1 VNKGESKPVTIYH
14 IADEAGVSI
23 GTVSRVINGKGL
35 VSQKTRNKIQKV
47 IQKHNYSPSQTA
59 QSMVHKK
66 SKIVGILIPQIKNPF
81 FAHVIGDID
90 KKLYQHG
97 YSMLL
102 YNCEF
107 SPERELKAVDDI
119 LGRNADGIIF
129 LSTGIADQTI
139 GEKIRNRIHAVAHC
153 SGISGVDSVDVTNR
167 QAFFDVTEHLISL
180 GHRDI
185 AFVGGNAYI
194 SSQIA
199 ERTNGY
205 FDALRKHNI
214 PIREEFL
221 FYKSGGNDNRTML
234 ETKKMLALA
243 HPPTAIVAMNDYNAI
258 DAYQAISEMGL
269 QTGRDIAVTGCDNI
283 PFSAIMSPA
292 LTTVDLSIG
301 LIAEMIADFLL
312 KRMLS
317 DDKSKPKEV
326 IIPGKLIKR
335 ESSGGN
341 MKNCRSKSS

>member
-35 VSQKTRNKIQKV
+35 VSQKTRNRIQKV
-47 IQKHNYSPSQTA
+47 IQKYNYSPSQTA

-66 SKIVGILIPQIKNPF
+66 SKSVGILIPQIRNPF
-81 FAHVIGDID
+81 FAQVVGGID
-90 KKLYQHG
+90 KKLYQYG

-107 SPERELKAVDDI
+107 SPERELKAVDDV

-139 GEKIRNRIHAVAHC
+139 SEKIRNRIHAVAAC
-153 SGISGVDSVDVTNR
+153 SGIPGVDSVDVTNR

-205 FDALRKHNI
+205 FDALRKHGI
-214 PIREEFL
+214 PIREEL
-221 FYKSGGNDNRTML
+221 QFYKSGGNDNLTLL
-234 ETKKMLALA
+234 ETKKMLALK
-243 HPPTAIVAMNDYNAI
+243 HPPTAIVATNDNDAI

-269 QTGRDIAVTGCDNI
+269 RVGRDIAVTGCDNI

-292 LTTVDLSIG
+292 LTTIDLTID
-301 LIAEMIADFLL
+301 LIAEMVADFLL

-326 IIPGKLIKR
+326 IIPGKLITR
-335 ESSGGN
+335 DSSGQ
-341 MKNCRSKSS
+341 MRA

>member
-1 VNKGESKPVTIYH
+1 VNQDGSKPVTIYH

-35 VSQKTRNKIQKV
+35 VSQKTRNRIQKA
-47 IQKHNYSPSQTA
+47 IQKYNYSPSQTA
-59 QSMVHKK
+59 QSMVNKK
-66 SKIVGILIPQIKNPF
+66 TKSVGIIIPQIRNPF

-107 SPERELKAVDDI
+107 SSERELKAVDDI

-139 GEKIRNRIHAVAHC
+139 SEKIRNRIHTVAFC
-153 SGISGVDSVDVTNR
+153 SGISDVDSVDVPNR
-167 QAFFDVTEHLISL
+167 QVFYDITEHLISL

-194 SSQIA
+194 SSHIA

-205 FDALRKHNI
+205 FGALRKHGI
-214 PIREEFL
+214 PIREDLL
-221 FYKSGGNDNRTML
+221 FYKSGGNDNLTL
-234 ETKKMLALA
+234 FETKKMLALK

-258 DAYQAISEMGL
+258 DAYQAVSEMGL
-269 QTGRDIAVTGCDNI
+269 RVGRDIAVTGCDNI
-283 PFSAIMSPA
+283 PIAAIMNPA
-292 LTTVDLSIG
+292 LTTVDISIG
-301 LIAEMIADFLL
+301 LIAEMITDFLL

-317 DDKSKPKEV
+317 GDESKPKEV
-326 IIPGKLIKR
+326 IIPGKMIIR
-335 ESSGGN
+335 DSSGS
-341 MKNCRSKSS
+341 MRA

>member
-1 VNKGESKPVTIYH
+1 VNKSGSKPVTIYH

-23 GTVSRVINGKGL
+23 GTVSRVINGKAL
-35 VSQKTRNKIQKV
+35 VSQKTRNRIQKV
-47 IQKHNYSPSQTA
+47 IQKYKYSPSQTA

-66 SKIVGILIPQIKNPF
+66 SKIVGILIPQIRNPF
-81 FAHVIGDID
+81 FAQVVGDID

-107 SPERELKAVDDI
+107 SSERELRAVDDI

-129 LSTGIADQTI
+129 LSSGIAEQAI
-139 GEKIRNRIHAVAHC
+139 SEKIRNRIHVVACC
-153 SGISGVDSVDVTNR
+153 SGISGVDYVDVTNQ

-194 SSQIA
+194 SSPIA
-199 ERTNGY
+199 ERANGY
-205 FDALRKHNI
+205 FDALRKYDI
-214 PIREEFL
+214 PIRKDL
-221 FYKSGGNDNRTML
+221 QFYISGGNDNMALL
-234 ETKKMLALA
+234 ETKKMLALK

-258 DAYQAISEMGL
+258 DVYQAISEMGL
-269 QTGRDIAVTGCDNI
+269 QAGRDIAVTGCDNI
-283 PFSAIMSPA
+283 PFSTIMSPS
-292 LTTVDLSIG
+292 LTTIDLSIG
-301 LIAEMIADFLL
+301 LIAEMLADFLL

-335 ESSGGN
+335 DSSGA
-341 MKNCRSKSS
+341 MRT

>member
-1 VNKGESKPVTIYH
+1 VNKNESKPVTIYH

-23 GTVSRVINGKGL
+23 GTVSRVINGKAL
-35 VSQKTRNKIQKV
+35 VSQKTRNRIQKV
-47 IQKHNYSPSQTA
+47 IQKYNYSPSQTA

-66 SKIVGILIPQIKNPF
+66 SKSVGILIPQIKNPF
-81 FAHVIGDID
+81 FAQVIGDID

-107 SPERELKAVDDI
+107 SPERELRAVDDI

-139 GEKIRNRIHAVAHC
+139 GEKIKNRIHAVAAC
-153 SGISGVDSVDVTNR
+153 SGISGVDSVEVTN
-167 QAFFDVTEHLISL
+167 QQSFFDLTEHLISL

-199 ERTNGY
+199 ERANGY
-205 FDALRKHNI
+205 FDALRKHGI
-214 PIREEFL
+214 PIREDLL
-221 FYKSGGNDNRTML
+221 FYKSGGNDNLTL
-234 ETKKMLALA
+234 PETKKILALKR
-243 HPPTAIVAMNDYNAI
+243 PPTAIVAMNDYNAI
-258 DAYQAISEMGL
+258 DVYQAISEMGL
-269 QTGRDIAVTGCDNI
+269 RAGRDIAVTGCDNI

-317 DDKSKPKEV
+317 DDRSKPREV

-335 ESSGGN
+335 DSSGRTRA
-341 MKNCRSKSS
+341 RSLLHL

>member
-23 GTVSRVINGKGL
+23 GTVSRVINAKGL
-35 VSQKTRNKIQKV
+35 VSQKTRNRIQKI
-47 IQKHNYSPSQTA
+47 IQKYGYSPSRTA

-66 SKIVGILIPQIKNPF
+66 SKTVGILIPQIRNPF
-81 FAHVIGDID
+81 FAQVIGDID
-90 KKLYQHG
+90 KKLYRYG
-97 YSMLL
+97 YSILL

-107 SPERELKAVDDI
+107 LPERELGAVDDI

-129 LSTGIADQTI
+129 LSTGITEQMI
-139 GEKIRNRIHAVAHC
+139 SEKIRNRVHAVAVC
-153 SGISGVDSVDVTNR
+153 SGIPGIDSVDVTNR
-167 QAFFDVTEHLISL
+167 QAFFDITEHLISL

-185 AFVGGNAYI
+185 AFVGGNAYT
-194 SSQIA
+194 SSQVA

-205 FDALRKHNI
+205 FEALRKHGI
-214 PIREEFL
+214 PIREDLL
-221 FYKSGGNDNRTML
+221 FYKSGGNDNLTLL
-234 ETKKMLALA
+234 ETKKMLALKR
-243 HPPTAIVAMNDYNAI
+243 PPTAIVAMNDYNAI

-269 QTGRDIAVTGCDNI
+269 QAGRDIAVTGCDNI

-292 LTTVDLSIG
+292 LTTIDISIG
-301 LIAEMIADFLL
+301 LIAEMITDFLL

-317 DDKSKPKEV
+317 DDRSKPREV

-335 ESSGGN
+335 DSS
-341 MKNCRSKSS
+341 CRMRG